1 MTTRKLFNPM
11 IVVAL
16 FICSILLTPPSNALS
31 MDYQLYK
38 NPEEFGIVVFP
49 KENTFPE
56 LEEYLDSINFKPL
69 VSGKAAM
76 RFGPREENGGGT
88 YMMPLEVQQQYGI
101 KMFIIIQALENQN
114 LLIGVYHPDWELT
127 LPSSIFNLD
136 AVKER
141 IFKTLNVFRGPN
153 PMEKM

>member
-1 MTTRKLFNPM
+1 MTTRKLFTPL
-11 IVVAL
+11 IAAAL
-16 FICSILLTPPSNALS
+16 FFCSILFTPQSDALA

-49 KENTFPE
+49 KENTYPE
-56 LEEYLDSINFKPL
+56 LEEYLNSINFKPL

-76 RFGPREENGGGT
+76 RYGPREENET
-88 YMMPLEVQQQYGI
+88 FMMPLEVQQEHGI
-101 KMFIIIQALENQN
+101 KMFIIIQVLENQN
-114 LLIGVYHPDWELT
+114 ILIGVYHPDWELT
-127 LPSSIFNLD
+127 LPSTIFNLD

-153 PMEKM
+153 PMKKM